1 MIRIVTDSTSDLS
14 PQLIEEH
21 QIEII
26 PLNVIINGTTYAD
39 GVEISKE
46 QFYHHLQN
54 SKDLPTTSQPSPAM
68 FRDRFQQILDNGDD
82 IYYVGLASTL
92 SGTMQAA
99 KIARNLL
106 DEPERVTIF
115 DTLNVA
121 FAQGLLAMEA
131 AKLAKAGKNPD
142 EITAALTALRAREH
156 VVIHLASLDN
166 IRRSGRINNLS
177 YLFGSLLNIKPI
189 LMIDNEGVVQVYE
202 RARGKKNAHAAM
214 LRYLQEF
221 VPDENYVLGVGH
233 TTEPEKADAIRA
245 ELAELGIHN
254 TVSFEISGVIG
265 AHAGYGAI
273 GFIYFA
279 RS

>member
-1 MIRIVTDSTSDLS
+1 VTDSTSDLS

-131 AKLAKAGKNPD
+131 AKLVKAGKNAD
-142 EITAALTALRAREH
+142 EITATLTALRAREH

-166 IRRSGRINNLS
+166 IRRSGRINNLA

>member
-131 AKLAKAGKNPD
+131 AKLAKAGKNAD
-142 EITAALTALRAREH
+142 EITATLTALRAREH

-202 RARGKKNAHAAM
+202 RARGKKNAQAAM

-221 VPDENYVLGVGH
+221 VPDENYV
-233 TTEPEKADAIRA
+233 
-245 ELAELGIHN
+245 
-254 TVSFEISGVIG
+254 
-265 AHAGYGAI
+265 
-273 GFIYFA
+273 
-279 RS
+279 